1 MALIRQ
7 GTGYNYVNPGD
18 EPILAG
24 TGILNN
30 ALFGVASARIEP
42 GELGLIETQ
51 GTWSFDVAEDVTAE
65 QGAEAFWDPETSTVA
80 AAAGTGGVSIG
91 YFAEKCE
98 AGDGVAKVLLTGLTL
113 NDAQS
118 GLMNDEEDVEDEEDG
133 N

>member
-30 ALFGVASARIEP
+30 ALFGVANARIEP
-42 GELGLIETQ
+42 GELGSVETQ
-51 GTWSFDVAEDVTAE
+51 GTWSFDVAEDVAAE
-65 QGAEAFWDPETSTVA
+65 QGAEAFWDPATSTVA

-98 AGDGVAKVLLTGLTL
+98 AGDGVAKVLLK
-113 NDAQS
+113 
-118 GLMNDEEDVEDEEDG
+118 
-133 N
+133 